1 MANASADV
9 PADRARLT
17 RLWEAAWEDACAAVR
32 ACARM
37 CPGYHKAHYRAAW
50 VALKH
55 PSISTRSA
63 QNENEPIVLTEE
75 EALPSKATESP
86 ETPAL
91 DVPDAAR
98 AAPPSPP
105 PSSLS
110 LERLAVREARAA
122 LQPLFKLPA
131 AQSKAS
137 RLGKAADVAN
147 AAPPKFAPH
156 MAEIDDGALT
166 TRSGGGARG
175 VGSFRLLAVGINES
189 GRKFVAAARRATRLF
204 LALCFAAGDLEG
216 LRVLVASA
224 SAHFRDAA
232 RLRGAGEPADLA
244 ALGLAYATRA
254 TAAALTDPETDLET
268 KEEALALAYWL
279 WVEHGIGNGGPD
291 GWGVALAEARGE
303 ARLESAFSEQFEEAF
318 ARADVSEEASA
329 EAAAL
334 ADAPPVLIGGPFAEA
349 LAASAAADVSAPA
362 FAAHAA
368 AHVEAAKARGDVQ
381 TLLALYQDAGRRAA
395 ETQRRLKRAR
405 HARTSAA
412 GLEAAAASARAHG
425 DALRGA
431 LLASLEAIVLASDA
445 TDVGDPVTESDV
457 RARFGAV
464 AAARALHRER
474 AEAAAAASRGS
485 EAAAKAA
492 EYAVAAAANAEAL
505 LARVRSG
512 DDPMDEDPDP
522 TRAEGGMAT
531 PATNDAAP
539 TLRAVLHGEDAEA
552 EAAATRAQR
561 DAEAEAA
568 AARAH
573 EAEAAA
579 ARAQRLQ
586 RLEIETQKNRER
598 VGDAAVR
605 SDQMRALVFEKKA
618 QEAEAG
624 QMLLRAVRA
633 VKKMMGA
640 ATGDEDATSLPDEE
654 DDFGE
659 GARGRGGGSSRRRR
673 ARRARR
679 GGPRG
684 GRRGGGGHA
693 AQSARGVAARDGG
706 AGEEEDPEEGT
717 GQESAGAVTRA
728 AAPRR

>member
-1 MANASADV
+1 MRAALGAAREAFDAAIELVPGEWTYKCMGAKVARKIGAPPAEVLARLKATRDAAPGNLEAFYQMHCSRVKLLLRVRAPRSSPLGRRAAAKAGARPAAGAGAGAGAGADRKTSKDPKDPKDPNASSRDGVLSDPRALADARATLASALEHCHDPAALARRAGGAPDLVSLVANASADV

-17 RLWEAAWEDACAAVR
+17 RLWEAAWEDACAR
-32 ACARM
+32 CARARA

-291 GWGVALAEARGE
+291 GWGVAIAEARGE

-334 ADAPPVLIGGPFAEA
+334 ATRPPF
-349 LAASAAADVSAPA
+349 
-362 FAAHAA
+362 
-368 AHVEAAKARGDVQ
+368 
-381 TLLALYQDAGRRAA
+381 
-395 ETQRRLKRAR
+395 
-405 HARTSAA
+405 
-412 GLEAAAASARAHG
+412 
-425 DALRGA
+425 
-431 LLASLEAIVLASDA
+431 
-445 TDVGDPVTESDV
+445 
-457 RARFGAV
+457 
-464 AAARALHRER
+464 
-474 AEAAAAASRGS
+474 
-485 EAAAKAA
+485 
-492 EYAVAAAANAEAL
+492 
-505 LARVRSG
+505 
-512 DDPMDEDPDP
+512 
-522 TRAEGGMAT
+522 
-531 PATNDAAP
+531 
-539 TLRAVLHGEDAEA
+539 
-552 EAAATRAQR
+552 
-561 DAEAEAA
+561 
-568 AARAH
+568 
-573 EAEAAA
+573 
-579 ARAQRLQ
+579 
-586 RLEIETQKNRER
+586 
-598 VGDAAVR
+598 
-605 SDQMRALVFEKKA
+605 
-618 QEAEAG
+618 
-624 QMLLRAVRA
+624 
-633 VKKMMGA
+633 
-640 ATGDEDATSLPDEE
+640 
-654 DDFGE
+654 
-659 GARGRGGGSSRRRR
+659 
-673 ARRARR
+673 
-679 GGPRG
+679 
-684 GRRGGGGHA
+684 
-693 AQSARGVAARDGG
+693 
-706 AGEEEDPEEGT
+706 
-717 GQESAGAVTRA
+717 
-728 AAPRR
+728 

>member
-1 MANASADV
+1 M
-9 PADRARLT
+9 
-17 RLWEAAWEDACAAVR
+17 
-32 ACARM
+32 
-37 CPGYHKAHYRAAW
+37 
-50 VALKH
+50 
-55 PSISTRSA
+55 
-63 QNENEPIVLTEE
+63 
-75 EALPSKATESP
+75 
-86 ETPAL
+86 
-91 DVPDAAR
+91 
-98 AAPPSPP
+98 
-105 PSSLS
+105 
-110 LERLAVREARAA
+110 
-122 LQPLFKLPA
+122 
-131 AQSKAS
+131 
-137 RLGKAADVAN
+137 
-147 AAPPKFAPH
+147 
-156 MAEIDDGALT
+156 
-166 TRSGGGARG
+166 
-175 VGSFRLLAVGINES
+175 LAVGINES

-659 GARGRGGGSSRRRR
+659 GAQGAAAVPRAAGAPAAPAAVDPVVVAAAEADMLLKAREASLRATEAPEKKKTPKKGP
-673 ARRARR
+673 ARRA
-679 GGPRG
+679 P
-684 GRRGGGGHA
+684 
-693 AQSARGVAARDGG
+693 
-706 AGEEEDPEEGT
+706 
-717 GQESAGAVTRA
+717 
-728 AAPRR
+728 AP

>member
-1 MANASADV
+1 MVANASADV

-291 GWGVALAEARGE
+291 GWGVAIAEARGE

-334 ADAPPVLIGGPFAEA
+334 ADAPPF
-349 LAASAAADVSAPA
+349 
-362 FAAHAA
+362 
-368 AHVEAAKARGDVQ
+368 
-381 TLLALYQDAGRRAA
+381 
-395 ETQRRLKRAR
+395 
-405 HARTSAA
+405 
-412 GLEAAAASARAHG
+412 
-425 DALRGA
+425 
-431 LLASLEAIVLASDA
+431 
-445 TDVGDPVTESDV
+445 
-457 RARFGAV
+457 
-464 AAARALHRER
+464 
-474 AEAAAAASRGS
+474 
-485 EAAAKAA
+485 
-492 EYAVAAAANAEAL
+492 
-505 LARVRSG
+505 
-512 DDPMDEDPDP
+512 
-522 TRAEGGMAT
+522 
-531 PATNDAAP
+531 
-539 TLRAVLHGEDAEA
+539 
-552 EAAATRAQR
+552 
-561 DAEAEAA
+561 
-568 AARAH
+568 
-573 EAEAAA
+573 
-579 ARAQRLQ
+579 
-586 RLEIETQKNRER
+586 
-598 VGDAAVR
+598 
-605 SDQMRALVFEKKA
+605 
-618 QEAEAG
+618 
-624 QMLLRAVRA
+624 
-633 VKKMMGA
+633 
-640 ATGDEDATSLPDEE
+640 
-654 DDFGE
+654 
-659 GARGRGGGSSRRRR
+659 
-673 ARRARR
+673 
-679 GGPRG
+679 
-684 GRRGGGGHA
+684 
-693 AQSARGVAARDGG
+693 
-706 AGEEEDPEEGT
+706 
-717 GQESAGAVTRA
+717 
-728 AAPRR
+728 

>member
-1 MANASADV
+1 MRAALGAAREAFDAAIELVPGEWTYKCMGAKVARKIGAPPAEVLARLKATRDAAPGNLEAFYQMHCSRVKLLLRVRAALFAPRARAAAKGGRARRRARARGRARAESPKDPKDPKDPNASSRDGVLSDPRALADARATLASALEHCHDPAALARRAGGAPDLVSLVANASADV

-291 GWGVALAEARGE
+291 GWGVAIAEARGE

-368 AHVEAAKARGDVQ
+368 AHVEAAKVRGDVQ

-412 GLEAAAASARAHG
+412 VLEAAAASARAHR

-457 RARFGAV
+457 RARFGAG

-474 AEAAAAASRGS
+474 AEAAAAASR
-485 EAAAKAA
+485 
-492 EYAVAAAANAEAL
+492 V
-505 LARVRSG
+505 
-512 DDPMDEDPDP
+512 
-522 TRAEGGMAT
+522 
-531 PATNDAAP
+531 
-539 TLRAVLHGEDAEA
+539 
-552 EAAATRAQR
+552 
-561 DAEAEAA
+561 
-568 AARAH
+568 
-573 EAEAAA
+573 
-579 ARAQRLQ
+579 
-586 RLEIETQKNRER
+586 
-598 VGDAAVR
+598 
-605 SDQMRALVFEKKA
+605 
-618 QEAEAG
+618 
-624 QMLLRAVRA
+624 
-633 VKKMMGA
+633 
-640 ATGDEDATSLPDEE
+640 
-654 DDFGE
+654 
-659 GARGRGGGSSRRRR
+659 RGGGE
-673 ARRARR
+673 
-679 GGPRG
+679 GGGVR
-684 GRRGGGGHA
+684 RRGGGDRRSVAGSGAERRRPHG
-693 AQSARGVAARDGG
+693 RGPGPDAGRGRDGDPGDRRRGADAARRAVRRGCRSRGGGG
-706 AGEEEDPEEGT
+706 A
-717 GQESAGAVTRA
+717 R
-728 AAPRR
+728 